1 MLALG
6 ATPVDYRNE
15 DVVKRI
21 HSLTNGGVDVVFDPI
36 GGTRQLWRSHNALH
50 KNGRLVWFGVAAAKR
65 SGLKIIPLTL
75 GMVALLKLK
84 PGGRQ
89 LLLTP
94 DLAADK
100 VWYRQTLT
108 ELLDLLANSE
118 LKPLVAERIPL
129 AEAARA
135 HEILE
140 RGGYAGKIVLVTE
153 TYQL

>member
-1 MLALG
+1 MQLIFAIG
-6 ATPVDYRNE
+6 A
-15 DVVKRI
+15 
-21 HSLTNGGVDVVFDPI
+21 
-36 GGTRQLWRSHNALH
+36 
-50 KNGRLVWFGVAAAKR
+50 
-65 SGLKIIPLTL
+65 TL

-100 VWYRQTLT
+100 VWYRRTLT
-108 ELLDLLANSE
+108 ELLDLLANGE

-135 HEILE
+135 HEVLE

-153 TYQL
+153 TY